1 MKLTLCYS
9 PVSCSLVP
17 YVALIE
23 AGADFDVHIVDFRR
37 GAHLTPEY
45 LRVNP
50 KHQVPVLIVD
60 GEPLTESV
68 AILLWIARYFPQA
81 QLLPIGDLSE
91 FKAIALMAWCD
102 SGIHPH
108 LTPNVLPERY
118 CDLPGSDV
126 GVRRCAHR
134 MLREKFQIAEDLLAG
149 REWFLDHYT
158 IPDAFFFWCF
168 RRAMKF
174 EVELAEFTN
183 CRAHFERVSRR
194 ASTQQLLA
202 LEAHTLAQLERAQ

>member
-1 MKLTLCYS
+1 MAQRDVTTQWIKSDETDALLFS
-9 PVSCSLVP
+9 RFSCSLVP

-50 KHQVPVLIVD
+50 KHQVPVLIVN

-68 AILLWIARYFPQA
+68 AILLWVARHFPQA

-91 FKAIALMAWCD
+91 FKAIALMDCCD

-118 CDLPGSDV
+118 CDLPGSEV

-134 MLREKFQIAEDLLAG
+134 MLREKFFRVYLLICAHPSH
-149 REWFLDHYT
+149 RPRQT
-158 IPDAFFFWCF
+158 ITAMAPCATP
-168 RRAMKF
+168 RRAY
-174 EVELAEFTN
+174 
-183 CRAHFERVSRR
+183 RR
-194 ASTQQLLA
+194 ARAALLRKTQGSA
-202 LEAHTLAQLERAQ
+202 ISRGKSRTACRR